1 MLINYA
7 EHDRYHHQIGKTVQE
22 YQNMQYEVI
31 LVYQTQENGQQLYL
45 DRMV

>member
-7 EHDRYHHQIGKTVQE
+7 EHERYHHQIVKTVKD

-31 LVYQTQENGQQLYL
+31 LMYQTQENGQKPN
-45 DRMV
+45 